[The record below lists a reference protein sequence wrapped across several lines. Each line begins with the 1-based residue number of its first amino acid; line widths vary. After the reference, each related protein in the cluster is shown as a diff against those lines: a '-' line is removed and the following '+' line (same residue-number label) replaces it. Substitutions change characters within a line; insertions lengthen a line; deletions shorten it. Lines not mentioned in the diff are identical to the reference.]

1 MNERRAIHVNPN
13 IDFEKETASEDTVIG
28 PEPDRLRVE
37 EKKEV
42 DEPPDGGYGWVCVA
56 CCFLINAHTWGI
68 NSSYGVFL
76 SYYLDNNY
84 YPGATS
90 LEFAFVGGLSISQ
103 ALFVSPLA
111 TYITRVYGTNTTLLI
126 GVFFETLALIGASF
140 THQVWQLFLSQGV
153 CFGFGMGFLFVG
165 SVGIIP
171 QWFTKTRSLANGIGT
186 AGSGL
191 GGMMYSLA
199 TNAMIDSLGVEWAF
213 RILGIVACAV
223 NVICALLMRDR
234 NKAIG
239 AVQLAFDYKMFKR
252 PEFWLVLG
260 WGFFSMMGYIT
271 LLFSL
276 PNYAVSIGLT
286 ARQGSIIG
294 AVLNLGQGL
303 GRPVVGVFSDKAGRI
318 NLAGACTFIG
328 GLFCFVIW
336 IFAKS
341 FGVLIFFAIAVG
353 TVAGTFWT
361 TIAPVGA
368 EVVGLKELPSALSI
382 VWIFLVIPTTC
393 EFCGRCVLSS
403 FGLQLAVS
411 EPIALQLRQNTG
423 DIYLHAQ
430 IYCGFMYTAAAGCM
444 LLLRGWKIGQ
454 IQQLAA
460 EKGQQLANIDAVSAE
475 PSQTQ
480 AVSIRSARSKS
491 NIVKRLFMWKKV

>member
-1 MNERRAIHVNPN
+1 MNENEAAGSTPSIASRKEST
-13 IDFEKETASEDTVIG
+13 FEGTSSIQGAHQPRI
-28 PEPDRLRVE
+28 E
-37 EKKEV
+37 EKKEL

-56 CCFLINAHTWGI
+56 CCFLINAHTWGV

-76 SYYLDNNY
+76 AYYLDNKY
-84 YPGATS
+84 YSGATS

-103 ALFVSPLA
+103 ALLVSPLA
-111 TYITRVYGTNTTLLI
+111 TYITKVYGTRTTLLI
-126 GVFFETLALIGASF
+126 GVFLETLALIGASF
-140 THQVWQLFLSQGV
+140 THQIWQLFLSQGV

-171 QWFTKTRSLANGIGT
+171 QWFTTKRSLANGIGT

-199 TNAMIDSLGVEWAF
+199 TNAMIDSLGVQWAF
-213 RILGIVACAV
+213 RILGILTCAV
-223 NVICALLMRDR
+223 NIVCALLMRDR

-239 AVQLAFDYKMFKR
+239 AVQLAFDYTLFKR
-252 PEFWLVLG
+252 WEFLLILS

-286 ARQGSIIG
+286 PRQGSIIG

-303 GRPVVGVFSDKAGRI
+303 GRPVVGVFSDSAGRI

-328 GLFCFVIW
+328 GLSCFVIW

-361 TIAPVGA
+361 TIAPVSA
-368 EVVGLKELPSALSI
+368 EVVGLKHLPSALSI
-382 VWIFLVIPTTC
+382 VWIFLVVPTTC
-393 EFCGRCVLSS
+393 ASNQPSVL
-403 FGLQLAVS
+403 QALADYPPVS
-411 EPIALQLRQNTG
+411 EPIALQLRQSTG

-430 IYCGFMYTAAAGCM
+430 IYCGFMYIGAAGCM
-444 LLLRGWKIGQ
+444 LLLRAWKIGQ
-454 IQQLAA
+454 IQTSAA
-460 EKGQQLANIDAVSAE
+460 KKGEHLEAVAVASVK
-475 PSQTQ
+475 PSDNP
-480 AVSIRSARSKS
+480 AASVSSARSKS
-491 NIVKRLFMWKKV
+491 NIIKRLFMWKKV